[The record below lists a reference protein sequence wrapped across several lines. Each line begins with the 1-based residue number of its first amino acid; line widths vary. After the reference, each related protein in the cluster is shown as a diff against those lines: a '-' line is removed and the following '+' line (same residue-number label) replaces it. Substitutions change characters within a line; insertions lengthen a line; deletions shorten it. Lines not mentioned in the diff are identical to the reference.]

1 MVCAIVRG
9 KSYRPGLTFDDAEL
23 AAIRQ
28 PTLHVHGTSDVTVG
42 PARAGSASRTRCPAE
57 SCASSTAQAT
67 CPGSTTRRGWPR
79 SSADSWPDER
89 QGELVLDVA
98 VGTEP

>member
-42 PARAGSASRTRCPAE
+42 PAE

>member
-23 AAIRQ
+23 AAI
-28 PTLHVHGTSDVTVG
+28 VHGTSDVTVG
-42 PARAGSASRTRCPAE
+42 PAE